1 MIIRK
6 AKIEDIPAIVSMEAR
21 CFSRPWSEKSFLS
34 ELDSGDG
41 YFTAAE
47 DGGEVCGF
55 CVARW
60 FGDEGEIFNV
70 CVSPEHRREGIG
82 DALMKNTLEEAERS
96 GIKRIFLEVRQ
107 SNGAARALYLKHGF
121 QVCGLR
127 KRYYD
132 DPVEDAILM
141 EADIGGNI

>member
-6 AKIEDIPAIVSMEAR
+6 AKIEDIPAIVGMEAR
-21 CFSRPWSEKSFLS
+21 CFSCPWSEKSFLS
-34 ELDSGDG
+34 ELDCADG
-41 YFTAAE
+41 YFAAAE
-47 DGGEVCGF
+47 QNGEICGF

-60 FGDEGEIFNV
+60 FGDEGEVFNV
-70 CVSPEHRREGIG
+70 CVAPEHRREGIG
-82 DALMKNTLEEAERS
+82 DALINNALEKAGKS
-96 GIKRIFLEVRQ
+96 GVKRIFLEVRQ

-132 DPVEDAILM
+132 DPTEDAILM
-141 EADIGGNI
+141 LAEIGENI